1 MTTKRIIL
9 VEDDETIAFGIQTAL
24 KKDGYDVSHYS
35 SAEACL
41 ADTAPWDLAILDWML
56 PGMSGIELL
65 KRSKPE
71 DANRPVI
78 MVSAKNRQDLCR
90 TRRRCG

>member
-24 KKDGYDVSHYS
+24 RKDGYDVSHYL
-35 SAEACL
+35 SAEDCL
-41 ADTAPWDLAILDWML
+41 ADDTPWDLAILDWML

-65 KRSKPE
+65 KRFKTADSNLQ
-71 DANRPVI
+71 NRDVY
-78 MVSAKNRQDLCR
+78 
-90 TRRRCG
+90 TF